1 MSSDIVRIPQQ
12 KRSAQKKQAIIQAGY
27 TLFCQQG
34 YYQTNTAQIAK
45 AAGVSVGIVYSYFH
59 DKKDILREDVLLYLS
74 ELELSLLP
82 VLQSLTS
89 AQGSA
94 AFLEK
99 LIDLVLES
107 HTMQPAAHDQFMA
120 MALLHQD
127 IMTLFEQFQQKLLDL
142 VVEQMVQAG
151 YAKPLLSEKVRI
163 AYGMI
168 EQFCHWQLAYSTK
181 SESLRTS
188 KALIV
193 STIQKLLEAETSPST
208 EK

>member
-1 MSSDIVRIPQQ
+1 MSSDSVRIPQQ
-12 KRSAQKKQAIIQAGY
+12 KRSAQKKQAIIHAGY

-34 YYQTNTAQIAK
+34 YYQTNTAQIAR

-59 DKKDILREDVLLYLS
+59 DKKDILREAVLLYLT
-74 ELELSLLP
+74 ELEQTLLP

-89 AQGSA
+89 TQDSLV
-94 AFLEK
+94 FLEK
-99 LIDLVLES
+99 LIDLVLKS

-127 IMTLFEQFQQKLLDL
+127 IMTLFEQFQQKFLDQ

-151 YAKPLLSEKVRI
+151 YAKPLLREKVCI

-168 EQFCHWQLAYSTK
+168 EQFCHRQLARPAPEASISIAK
-181 SESLRTS
+181 KLV
-188 KALIV
+188 A
-193 STIQKLLEAETSPST
+193 STIQNLLEADILDN
-208 EK
+208 